1 MCAGCAGVVGVA
13 AVSLLLW
20 AGHAATQVYKW
31 TDKDGR
37 VHYGAHPPAEAKP
50 AAGGK
55 PAANAKPLAIALSQ
69 SANPS
74 AGVEVPASKIQH
86 YPVMGDTVHALHT
99 SMMQNGPFN
108 QIVQRRVYAEIEWRY
123 RWKFDVAHEAGKC
136 RLTRFNITL
145 DTTITMPQWINAQSA
160 PAALQLLWPRVVAK
174 IRKHEDGHKA
184 IGVEGANML
193 ARRLQAL
200 PVFDTCD
207 ALTQVVNREGE
218 RVYAEYAQANSAFD
232 RAEALKDSPFDE

>member
-1 MCAGCAGVVGVA
+1 MWRVCACACAGVARVA
-13 AVSLLLW
+13 AVALLLW

-31 TDKDGR
+31 TGKDGR
-37 VHYGAHPPAEAKP
+37 VHYGAHPPVAD
-50 AAGGK
+50 GK
-55 PAANAKPLAIALSQ
+55 PLANAKPLSIAPSQ
-69 SANPS
+69 SANP
-74 AGVEVPASKIQH
+74 ATGVEVPASKIQH

-123 RWKFDVAHEAGKC
+123 RWKFDVAREPGKC
-136 RLTRFNITL
+136 RLTTFNITL

-232 RAEALKDSPFDE
+232 RLEALKDSPFDE